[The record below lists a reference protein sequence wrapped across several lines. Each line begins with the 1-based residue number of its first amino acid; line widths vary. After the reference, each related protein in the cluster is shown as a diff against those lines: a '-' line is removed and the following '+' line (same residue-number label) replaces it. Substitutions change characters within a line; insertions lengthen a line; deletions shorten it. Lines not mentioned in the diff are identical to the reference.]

1 MWLVEQ
7 LRQRGRIDVA
17 AAAAE
22 FGTAEMT
29 IRRDLDALA
38 QQGVARR
45 VRGGAVSLLMRG
57 EELPFAMREMSA
69 AAAKQRIGTAAGTT
83 SDSKTKGKT
92 EFILDVMAA
101 RKSGASGVTSLG
113 KNARTRPSL
122 PIRYFAKFHAGRC
135 PLAPRKR

>member
-7 LRQRGRIDVA
+7 LRQRGRVDVA

-69 AAAKQRIGTAAGTT
+69 AAAKQRIGTAAAGLIADGEAVGLDGGTT
-83 SDSKTKGKT
+83 VLETARALRGPAVDGVAGVSACGDGTRRLVLG
-92 EFILDVMAA
+92 AA
-101 RKSGASGVTSLG
+101 AD
-113 KNARTRPSL
+113 ARR
-122 PIRYFAKFHAGRC
+122 
-135 PLAPRKR
+135 